1 MRGAERTRKQVGAE
15 VGAEVGMSRRHQR
28 DHFEITVE
36 MGAMERDAC
45 VLEQAR
51 SRRGD
56 ARLLNVAAAAAHGD
70 EACRKRNTS
79 LMLAQRVVQR
89 TMTTSVSR
97 GRSVVRPEAGDSAQ
111 SGDTRA
117 VMLMGVSLRWRRVQS
132 SQVFT
137 IGRGGRGGRGG
148 CRGCWG
154 VLLRPSMA
162 RCRLE
167 RYRVAS
173 VPPEQ
178 WSDQRGASDVAARGA
193 IVLLRRRRCM
203 RQCIRSRRGC
213 RAWGGRVPGTRARAV
228 VVLQ

>member
-1 MRGAERTRKQVGAE
+1 MRGAERTRKQ

-137 IGRGGRGGRGG
+137 IGRGGRGG

-178 WSDQRGASDVAARGA
+178 WSDQKGTSGAAARGA
-193 IVLLRRRRCM
+193 IVLLLLRRRRCM